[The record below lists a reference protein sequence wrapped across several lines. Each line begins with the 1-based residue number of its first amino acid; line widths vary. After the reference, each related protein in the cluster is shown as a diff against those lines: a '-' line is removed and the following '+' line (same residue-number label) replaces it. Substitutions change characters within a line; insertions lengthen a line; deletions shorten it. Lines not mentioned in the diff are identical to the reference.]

1 MKGTSQRPLALI
13 DFDGG
18 VDLTHEPERSGEADG
33 AAEEKE
39 PRAEHE
45 HVAEVDD
52 VGVEVPELL
61 DVAVAGSEVVFVEPE
76 LVSAVFTHSD
86 STDTHPTE
94 TRESLAK

>member
-1 MKGTSQRPLALI
+1 MKDTSQRPLALI

-39 PRAEHE
+39 PCAEHE

-52 VGVEVPELL
+52 VGDRQVGLEL
-61 DVAVAGSEVVFVEPE
+61 AE
-76 LVSAVFTHSD
+76 SAEYRNT
-86 STDTHPTE
+86 
-94 TRESLAK
+94 